1 MRFSAANDDEG
12 GGVVRVRGE
21 SVLVEWSDD
30 DDGFVVRVGVLG
42 EEEAM
47 ACSLSKVGKH
57 NDSTDIV
64 GTNHWQSKLRD
75 KL

>member
-1 MRFSAANDDEG
+1 M
-12 GGVVRVRGE
+12 VVVRGE

-30 DDGFVVRVGVLG
+30 GFVVQGGVLG

-47 ACSLSKVGKH
+47 AGPLSKLGKP
-57 NDSTDIV
+57 NDSTADIV
-64 GTNHWQSKLRD
+64 ETNHWQSKLRQ

>member
-1 MRFSAANDDEG
+1 M
-12 GGVVRVRGE
+12 VRGE

-30 DDGFVVRVGVLG
+30 GFVVRGGVLG

-47 ACSLSKVGKH
+47 AGPLSKEGKP

-64 GTNHWQSKLRD
+64 ETNHWQSKLRQKLCD
-75 KL
+75 KK